1 MKSGR
6 QGQEGR
12 VSGPNTR
19 QCDTVLASVKD
30 ASRRQEAVAKG
41 PSLTAAPRGVP
52 VEGGRDEGMARF
64 NRTMEYGE
72 ESKGG
77 RK

>member
-30 ASRRQEAVAKG
+30 ASRRQEGGGQGAILDSRSARC
-41 PSLTAAPRGVP
+41 PSGRWSGRGNGQIQSNNGIWR
-52 VEGGRDEGMARF
+52 ESK
-64 NRTMEYGE
+64 E
-72 ESKGG
+72 ESK
-77 RK
+77 